1 LTKATVAV
9 APSRQTPSVLLSK
22 LLSAASPRLRT
33 ETRIDENDKP
43 FLWVTIFR
51 RK

>member
-1 LTKATVAV
+1 MNRSD
-9 APSRQTPSVLLSK
+9 SRLTPSMLISK
-22 LLSAASPRLRT
+22 LLSAAHPRLRS

-51 RK
+51 VK